1 MAACNF
7 SIPFSGSSQD
17 VLNKAKSS
25 VQSQGG
31 NFNGDERVGA
41 FDVSVFGNTIK
52 GSYSVSGQNLDI
64 IIDSKPFL
72 IPCSTIESFLKNKI
86 GV

>member
-7 SIPFSGSSQD
+7 SIPFSGNVSNILSR
-17 VLNKAKSS
+17 AKSA
-25 VQSQGG
+25 VESQNGS
-31 NFNGDERVGA
+31 FNGDESTGN

-52 GSYSVSGQNLDI
+52 GSYSVAGQNLNI

-72 IPCSTIESFLKNKI
+72 IPCSTIESFLKGKI
-86 GV
+86 GG

>member
-1 MAACNF
+1 MSACNF
-7 SIPFSGSSQD
+7 SIPFSGSAQD

-25 VQSQGG
+25 VENQGG
-31 NFNGDERVGA
+31 NFNGDETGGS
-41 FDVSVFGNTIK
+41 FDVSVLGNTIK

-72 IPCSTIESFLKNKI
+72 IPRSTIEGFLKNQM
-86 GV
+86 GA

>member
-7 SIPFSGSSQD
+7 SIPFAGSTQD
-17 VLNKAKSS
+17 VLMKAKSS
-25 VQSQGG
+25 VLNQGG
-31 NFNGDERVGA
+31 NFNGDDDSGS

-52 GSYSVSGQNLDI
+52 GSYLVSGQNLDI
-64 IIDSKPFL
+64 TIDSKPFL
-72 IPCSTIESFLKNKI
+72 IPCSTIEGFLRNQI